1 MRVCCSGSKGS
12 SQDSSAGPI
21 PATRSGLCDER
32 SKPSTNFVIST
43 CAANSHHE
51 SHTNSLRH
59 RVADWRTWLRKN
71 HKTAREIWLIYY
83 RKSSG
88 KPRISYNDS
97 VDEAL
102 CFGWID
108 SIQKKID
115 DERLAQRFSPRR
127 PGSNVSEMNKARARR
142 LVREKRMTPAGLK
155 ALGSLTAPRLVIA
168 PDIKAAFEKDAAAWK
183 NFRRFPT
190 AYRRIRIGFVEGA
203 RDRPAEF
210 RKRLQYLVTKS
221 AKNEQFGMVRE

>member
-1 MRVCCSGSKGS
+1 MKV
-12 SQDSSAGPI
+12 
-21 PATRSGLCDER
+21 TETLY
-32 SKPSTNFVIST
+32 V
-43 CAANSHHE
+43 
-51 SHTNSLRH
+51 H
-59 RVADWRTWLRKN
+59 RAADWRTWLRKN

-115 DERLAQRFSPRR
+115 EERLAQRFSPRR

-142 LVREKRMTPAGLK
+142 LIREKRMTSAGLAAIGK
-155 ALGSLTAPRLVIA
+155 LTAPRLVIA
-168 PDIKAAFEKDAAAWK
+168 PDIKAAFDEDPVAWK
-183 NFRRFPT
+183 RFRRFPI
-190 AYRRIRIGFVEGA
+190 AYRRIRLAFVEGA
-203 RDRPAEF
+203 RGRPAEF
-210 RKRLQYLVTKS
+210 RKRLANLVRKS